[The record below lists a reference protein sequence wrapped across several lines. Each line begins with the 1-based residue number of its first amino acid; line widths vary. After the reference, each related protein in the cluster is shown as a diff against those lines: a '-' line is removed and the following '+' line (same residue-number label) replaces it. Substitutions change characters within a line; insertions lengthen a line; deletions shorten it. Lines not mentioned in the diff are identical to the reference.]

1 MKAAQILFKILIVYC
16 ALYSTIWLHEFGHA
30 VFYFVYG
37 CKSNLFQL
45 HVPFSFAAAS
55 PGVLDTACCSSLT
68 CVQHISAALGGIL
81 VNIVLAIGIYLVLPK
96 CKLYPLVCLF
106 AAAFLLSNLV
116 EAASYVTLGNIFP
129 MGDILAV
136 KEYCPVLRIPLG
148 IVGIGIIAFIAR
160 ALQIIP
166 KTMRVGMII
175 FTLATAFCMFGMRFL
190 FAS

>member
-68 CVQHISAALGGIL
+68 
-81 VNIVLAIGIYLVLPK
+81 
-96 CKLYPLVCLF
+96 
-106 AAAFLLSNLV
+106 
-116 EAASYVTLGNIFP
+116 
-129 MGDILAV
+129 
-136 KEYCPVLRIPLG
+136 
-148 IVGIGIIAFIAR
+148 
-160 ALQIIP
+160 
-166 KTMRVGMII
+166 
-175 FTLATAFCMFGMRFL
+175 
-190 FAS
+190 